1 MPTKNQKS
9 DSVNT
14 SRLKF
19 KTTLLLAGKT
29 ATGFV
34 VPDDIVE
41 KLGAG
46 KKPPVKVTIKG
57 YTYRNTVAVMGGQ
70 FMIGVSADH
79 RAKAGVN
86 AGDTVEI
93 GIELDTEPREV
104 TVPPDLQKALAK
116 NPAAKKFF
124 DSLSYS
130 HRRRHVMV
138 IEEAKTEETRLKR
151 IEKAIVMLKE
161 GKK

>member
-1 MPTKNQKS
+1 MGS
-9 DSVNT
+9 
-14 SRLKF
+14 LKF

-46 KKPPVKVTIKG
+46 KKPPVRVTIKG
-57 YTYRNTVAVMGGQ
+57 YTYRNTIAVMGGK

-86 AGDTVEI
+86 AGDTVGI
-93 GIELDTEPREV
+93 GLELDTEPREV
-104 TVPPDLQKALAK
+104 TVPADLQKALTK
-116 NPAAKKFF
+116 NPGAKKFF

-130 HRRRHVMV
+130 HRRRHVLV
-138 IEEAKTEETRLKR
+138 IEEAKTEETRQRR
-151 IEKAIVMLKE
+151 IEKAIEMLKE